1 MNSAGQVSPHPPGY
15 RGWRSPQVHAARQG
29 LARCWLGLLLVSGVL
44 ASGSGL
50 VLAKGPAG
58 EAAEAVKAGKTIAVA
73 DLPVQ
78 GRQTYALIAKGGPF
92 PFDKDGTVF
101 GNRERLLPRQ
111 KNGYY
116 LEYTV
121 KTPGVRSRGAQRIVC
136 GGRPRQPDACYYTAD
151 HYGSFRRIVN

>member
-1 MNSAGQVSPHPPGY
+1 MNSARQASPQQPGY
-15 RGWRSPQVHAARQG
+15 RGWRSLQRPAKVWGCWGR
-29 LARCWLGLLLVSGVL
+29 WLGRLLVGGVL
-44 ASGSGL
+44 AGGAGL
-50 VLAKGPAG
+50 VVAKGPNSPHG
-58 EAAEAVKAGKTIAVA
+58 ENSPAAVTIALA
-73 DLPVQ
+73 DLPAQ

-121 KTPGVRSRGAQRIVC
+121 KTPGLRSRGAQRIVC
-136 GGRPRQPDACYYTAD
+136 GGKPRQPDACYFTAD